1 MVDERGRDADAPH
14 EIPARGWKDIAIRVK
29 DEARDDDVSLLGAG
43 VAFFAVLSLA
53 PALAAFVSI
62 YGLVVSPDD
71 IVNQVEDLSST
82 MPTEAKDLLIEQ
94 LEQVARSNGAGLG
107 LGAAVGLALALWS
120 ASAAVKHLI
129 SAVGLAYDEQNE
141 RGFVRTRLLA
151 IGLTLA
157 GIAFMTVAVFLLT
170 GLPAVADDLAGGVG
184 RTLAAWGRW
193 PLLAGLMLL
202 ALAIV
207 YRVAP
212 DRDDPRWRW
221 VTWGAGVATV
231 AWLVACAA
239 FSLYASRFGSYN
251 ETYGAMASV
260 VVLMLWLYLTAVC
273 VILGAEINAEMEHQ
287 TARDSTVGPPKPLG
301 ARSAHMADTV
311 GRPADA
317 DASTGVPEHAP
328 G

>member
-1 MVDERGRDADAPH
+1 
-14 EIPARGWKDIAIRVK
+14 
-29 DEARDDDVSLLGAG
+29 VSLLGAG

-62 YGLVVSPDD
+62 YGLVVSPED

-82 MPTEAKDLLIEQ
+82 MPTEAKDLLVEQ
-94 LEQVARSNGAGLG
+94 LEQVARANGAGLG
-107 LGAAVGLALALWS
+107 LGAALGLALALWS
-120 ASAAVKHLI
+120 ASAAVKHLM

-151 IGLTLA
+151 IALTLA
-157 GIAFMTVAVFLLT
+157 GIVFMTVAVFVLT
-170 GLPAVADDLAGGVG
+170 GLPGVADDVAGEVG
-184 RTLAAWGRW
+184 RVVASWGRW

-202 ALAIV
+202 ALAVV

-221 VTWGAGVATV
+221 VTWGAGAATV

-239 FSLYASRFGSYN
+239 FSFYASRFGSYN

-287 TARDSTVGPPKPLG
+287 TARDSTVGPPKRMG
-301 ARSAHMADTV
+301 ERSAEMADTV
-311 GRPADA
+311 GPPADA
-317 DASTGVPEHAP
+317 DTDAPTGVPEHAP